1 MHARIASIVT
11 PLLRSSPLRHDRFRL
26 FYIGSVGTAL
36 GYTMQAT
43 VAAWLMAT
51 LTPSALMVAL
61 VQTAST
67 APSLLFGLVA
77 GTLADIVD
85 RRRVVLSTQ
94 ILLLTSTL
102 ILGAATLANVI
113 GPISL
118 LLLTFL
124 VGIGFTFYMPAQQ
137 ALVNDLVPRTELPRA
152 VALSAVAFNLA
163 RAVGPA
169 LAGAIAAWLGSGSA
183 LLASALFFVWMIF
196 ALRGW
201 PKPVRTIPGVPET
214 LLAGVRSGLRYLQH
228 SPPLRA
234 FVIRNLSF
242 SLCASALWAL
252 LPLIAR
258 DQLQLGA
265 GGFGVLVGFF
275 GAGAVVGALW
285 IPRHLQKVSLNTVV
299 TGGFLLWAVAAVVV
313 AFAPLVII
321 AIVGSSAAGA
331 AWVSVFASLSA
342 GTQTSAPG
350 WIRARAVATNL
361 VATQAS
367 LAVGSVVWGALA
379 SAAGTRVALSV
390 SAAVMILLFVL
401 SRRVR
406 VELGNEADVT
416 MGVQPPELSIAVEP
430 MPDDGPVLIQIE
442 YRVDPANRKAFLRA
456 IRAIEAIR
464 RRNGASSWRVYRD
477 LEDEERLVERFVL
490 TSWAEYTRQRLRMT
504 VTDRELQDRV
514 TRLNRPGV
522 PIRVSRLIGVDSSEA
537 ARPADITSR
546 S

>member
-61 VQTAST
+61 VQTSST

-102 ILGAATLANVI
+102 ILGAATLAGVI

-201 PKPVRTIPGVPET
+201 PKPVRSIPGVPET

-313 AFAPLVII
+313 AFAPLVVI

-390 SAAVMILLFVL
+390 SAGVMILLFVL

-477 LEDEERLVERFVL
+477 LEDEERLVERFVI
-490 TSWAEYTRQRLRMT
+490 TSWAEYTRQRSRMT

-514 TRLNRPGV
+514 TRLNRQGV
-522 PIRVSRLIGVDSSEA
+522 PIRVSRLIGLDSSEA
-537 ARPADITSR
+537 AAHADITGR

>member
-1 MHARIASIVT
+1 MHARIISFVS
-11 PLLRSSPLRHDRFRL
+11 PLVRASPLRHERFRH
-26 FYIGSVGTAL
+26 FYAGSVGTAL

-51 LTPSALMVAL
+51 LTPSAIMVAL

-67 APSLLFGLVA
+67 APSLLFGLIA

-85 RRRVVLSTQ
+85 RRKVVLSTQ
-94 ILLLTSTL
+94 ILLLTATL
-102 ILGAATLANVI
+102 ILGAATLAGMI
-113 GPISL
+113 GPIAL

-124 VGIGFTFYMPAQQ
+124 VGVGFTFYMPAQQ

-169 LAGAIAAWLGSGSA
+169 LAGAIAAWLGTGSA
-183 LLASALFFVWMIF
+183 LLASALFFVWMIV
-196 ALRGW
+196 ALYGW
-201 PKPVRTIPGVPET
+201 PKPVRSIPGVPET

-228 SPPLRA
+228 SAPLRA

-265 GGFGVLVGFF
+265 GGFGLLVGFF
-275 GAGAVVGALW
+275 GTGAVVGALW

-299 TGGFLLWAVAAVVV
+299 TGGYLLWAVAAVVV
-313 AFAPLVII
+313 AFAPVVVV
-321 AIVGSSAAGA
+321 AIVGTAAAGA

-342 GTQTSAPG
+342 GTQTSAPA
-350 WIRARAVATNL
+350 WVRARAVATNL

-367 LAVGSVVWGALA
+367 LALGSVVWGVLA

-390 SAAVMILLFVL
+390 SAGIMLLLFVL

-416 MGVQPPELSIAVEP
+416 MGVQPPELSIAVQP

-442 YRVDPANRKAFLRA
+442 YRVEPKHHRAFLHA

-464 RRNGASSWRVYRD
+464 RRNGAASWRVYRD
-477 LEDEERLVERFVL
+477 VEDAERFVERFVI
-490 TSWAEYTRQRLRMT
+490 TSWAEYTRQRSRMT
-504 VTDRELQDRV
+504 VKDRELQDRV
-514 TRLNRPGV
+514 MQLNRPGT
-522 PIRVSRLIGVDSSEA
+522 PIRVSRLIGVATSEA
-537 ARPADITSR
+537 GP
-546 S
+546 

>member
-1 MHARIASIVT
+1 M
-11 PLLRSSPLRHDRFRL
+11 
-26 FYIGSVGTAL
+26 
-36 GYTMQAT
+36 
-43 VAAWLMAT
+43 
-51 LTPSALMVAL
+51 
-61 VQTAST
+61 
-67 APSLLFGLVA
+67 
-77 GTLADIVD
+77 
-85 RRRVVLSTQ
+85 
-94 ILLLTSTL
+94 
-102 ILGAATLANVI
+102 I
-113 GPISL
+113 GPIAL

-183 LLASALFFVWMIF
+183 LLASALFFVWMIV

-201 PKPVRTIPGVPET
+201 PKPARSIPGVPET

-234 FVIRNLSF
+234 LVIRNLSF
-242 SLCASALWAL
+242 AVCASALWAL

-258 DQLQLGA
+258 DELRLGA
-265 GGFGVLVGFF
+265 GGFGLLLGFF

-299 TGGFLLWAVAAVVV
+299 SGGYLLWAVAALIV
-313 AFAPLVII
+313 AFAPWPILAV
-321 AIVGSSAAGA
+321 VGTCAAGA

-342 GTQTSAPG
+342 GTQTSAPA
-350 WIRARAVATNL
+350 WVRARAVATNL

-367 LAVGSVVWGALA
+367 LALGSVVWGVVAT
-379 SAAGTRVALSV
+379 AAGTPVALSL
-390 SAAVMILLFVL
+390 SAGAMMLLYML

-416 MGVQPPELSIAVEP
+416 MGVQPPELSIAVQP

-442 YRVDPANRKAFLRA
+442 YRVEPEDRRAFLRD

-464 RRNGASSWRVYRD
+464 RRNGAASWRVYRD
-477 LEDEERLVERFVL
+477 VEDAERFVERFVI
-490 TSWAEYTRQRLRMT
+490 TSWAEYTRQRSRMT

-514 TRLNRPGV
+514 TQRNRPGV
-522 PIRVSRLIGVDSSEA
+522 PIRVSRLIGVGASEDA
-537 ARPADITSR
+537 SHADGS
-546 S
+546 